1 MAFYHMYV
9 QWVVFYTIVLL
20 TELFSIGDL
29 EEVVGRGSVGGF
41 IRGSVGGVA
50 RGSVGGSV
58 GGVFSWPKILWC
70 GLRRFGR
77 PWFR

>member
-1 MAFYHMYV
+1 MGRWHPTNGILRMAFYHMYV

-41 IRGSVGGVA
+41 IRGSVGG
-50 RGSVGGSV
+50 SVR
-58 GGVFSWPKILWC
+58 GVFLAQNFMVWA
-70 GLRRFGR
+70 
-77 PWFR
+77 

>member
-1 MAFYHMYV
+1 MASYHMYV

-41 IRGSVGGVA
+41 IRGSIRGSVGGVA
-50 RGSVGGSV
+50 RGSIRGSV
-58 GGVFSWPKILWC
+58 GGVFLAQNFMVWA
-70 GLRRFGR
+70 
-77 PWFR
+77 